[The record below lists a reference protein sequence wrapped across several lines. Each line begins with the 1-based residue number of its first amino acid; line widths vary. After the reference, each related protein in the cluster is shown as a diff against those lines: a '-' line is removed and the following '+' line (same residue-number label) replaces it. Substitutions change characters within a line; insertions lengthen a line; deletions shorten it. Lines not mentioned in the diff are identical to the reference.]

1 MAQVLI
7 RDLDPGLVDRLKERA
22 RARGRSLEAELRG
35 ILEAAAPAD
44 PREARALAARIRRRL
59 AGRATPTAR
68 RWRPRTA
75 VGEERGRRLVGRA
88 EVVRPRGPDLRR
100 SPSRR
105 GVELLA
111 PDLLYPGG
119 QHPLEEGRPG

>member
-35 ILEAAAPAD
+35 ILEAAAPVD

-59 AGRATPTAR
+59 AGKAHTDSA
-68 RWRPRTA
+68 A
-75 VGEERGRRLVGRA
+75 LVAEDRGR
-88 EVVRPRGPDLRR
+88 
-100 SPSRR
+100 
-105 GVELLA
+105 
-111 PDLLYPGG
+111 
-119 QHPLEEGRPG
+119 